1 MPHLNYAEQEG
12 PQCVFP
18 FNWAG
23 REFSSC
29 NTMDGDT
36 AWCAT
41 ETQPDSNNMTR
52 WGYCGP
58 SCSSRLTRPQPHALN
73 RAGSCV
79 CGVPNT
85 PIQRIVGGTE
95 AAIGEFPWQVTNY
108 RHILQN
114 GCSALVCDQIL
125 FVSH

>member
-1 MPHLNYAEQEG
+1 MPSLNDSEQEG

-29 NTMDGDT
+29 NTLDGDT

-41 ETQPDSNNMTR
+41 ETQPDSANMTR

-58 SCSSRLTRPQPHALN
+58 SCSSRLTRLQPHPLN
-73 RAGSCV
+73 RPGSCV

-85 PIQRIVGGTE
+85 PFQRIVGGTE
-95 AAIGEFPWQVTNY
+95 AAIGEFPWQVTIKWSSY
-108 RHILQN
+108 
-114 GCSALVCDQIL
+114 LVVCFGL
-125 FVSH
+125 